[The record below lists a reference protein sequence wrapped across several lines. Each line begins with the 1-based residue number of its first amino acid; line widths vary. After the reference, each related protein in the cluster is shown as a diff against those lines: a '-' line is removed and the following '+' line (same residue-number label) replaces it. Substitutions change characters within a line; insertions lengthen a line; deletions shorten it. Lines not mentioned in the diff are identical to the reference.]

1 MSVIGH
7 IGDDVDVLLTG
18 EMSHHEVLAANA
30 EGKHVILSDHSNTE
44 RGYLPV
50 LQVNTGGG
58 AWPLLCSHC

>member
-1 MSVIGH
+1 M
-7 IGDDVDVLLTG
+7 DVLLTG